1 MKRRYLYII
10 FVGCAALLPISVNA
24 FLIPPTP
31 VSPTFDA
38 AGDVAL
44 TAEGIS
50 AKLTTITDAIQQKQA
65 EVMNAI
71 KFDGIKF
78 PFKIDS
84 SLFHKEKGAPVI
96 ASARTI
102 NPSENIDIT
111 DESSIKEGME
121 KLFYVYPQDVLVL
134 YPQYQE
140 AVKKA
145 YRQKGIE
152 FGNDSMIEMYITVRD
167 LETRMAALK
176 EEFDTLSKCYV
187 EGKDADSDIC
197 DSASPND
204 EELGVWVNYYKIN
217 TIYDSM
223 LKITEELMAIKAQY
237 EVAQAILAGITPRM
251 PEDEPEGKTNVE
263 KTSYNDVFTYKQ
275 TTVMAFAQYSYGGI
289 ALNPVIE
296 PEDENIGI
304 TDAKP
309 YEVKTQFSGTAEQFQ
324 SSAEANNAYQVLQLA
339 ITAHNLKRQLPEY
352 KKGFDEYAKMKKL
365 HQKAIE
371 QLLKSEQC
379 AIKFVTPYYTNAVE
393 VWAGKGCRYSGT
405 NLVCNSGKPVTPEN
419 LRNLQEGDTLCDN
432 FICNNYGINKYSN
445 RGGMSGWIL
454 SAYKAGKAIKTIEL
468 TSDDF
473 ATDIIEDSSGSVD
486 DVEKNAK
493 KYENE
498 NSSGVS
504 DSSLLRPSNE
514 PKMEAENRQEELMSW
529 QLGAEM
535 AKAIGTDMASTSPK
549 WGKMSGSYPIWT
561 DEKRFYDQ
569 YLELKYNNVKQY
581 IDKADLRVVTVNLAM
596 KISDAITDFNGN
608 PELPEGFTI
617 DSVKEYNTQALTN
630 MLPLAEKAVAAD
642 APISTLA
649 ATKQKANAAVK
660 KLRDDYLNNLK
671 TLENQKASIY
681 ADLDTANIELNDMK
695 IKYNDAVKDRQE
707 AEANAEYQK
716 QSIQIAQ
723 ERSKQSSDN
732 NNGFEKRAEEG
743 VAYMNKK
750 AEEAKAKEDTALEDV
765 DTKREQ
771 IDKLRARLENIDE
784 RIARLKSDYAATAS
798 ALEYQNSVALNKA
811 MDAGLKNMSKR
822 SLAGSSFVS
831 SALNFATED
840 ANLKK
845 LYLMGVI
852 GVADNA
858 VAAFKE
864 AALASVD
871 EAYKKIKNLGDARYT
886 LEGHQQILQIHREM
900 MENMKRVN
908 ATFSGSPLL
917 KFGDVKALAKLAA
930 ATIVEQICNG
940 EQCYQP
946 DANYFVGIDAKIADF
961 QAPKRIAITYTAPLR
976 EIVHFD
982 GVDFDNVIK
991 SDLWKTTR
999 ADFLAYGQEI
1009 PPVWKRILEPNG
1021 FVERDVDVASIIGGD
1036 LNQNATD
1043 ALLWG
1048 DKYPCA
1054 VGNFVIDIKGGEYK
1068 LYQRTTTTKKCTGV
1082 KSVRNIMGRGRIS
1095 FNDGSE
1101 FKTGIIES
1109 EPSAQSKSNIS
1120 ELAQILTYT
1129 EASVSGMPPKI
1140 DTGGL
1145 GFSSTMVKIMQFLDA
1160 AEADDSD
1167 DNSEE
1172 DTHKMN
1178 AYRKALLTRNVF
1190 GDYLNFVD
1198 MESTYQDAED
1208 ELEVKMNETREFLTA
1223 KFADI
1228 GYIPPADFDLSDEDT
1243 YNAIAK
1249 GLVERK
1255 NALAA
1260 DGAQQIQKIK
1270 PLNEALEEK
1279 IKKVKNMLGS
1289 LQMDNEELVDLD
1301 DNTEPN
1307 SELSEKIKTARADAA
1322 AHNKYGEEAEKEFQ
1336 NNMNNFEEPYCGE

>member
-1 MKRRYLYII
+1 MKRTYLYII
-10 FVGCAALLPISVNA
+10 FVGCAALLPLGADA

-44 TAEGIS
+44 TAEGVS
-50 AKLTTITDAIQQKQA
+50 AQITTITDAIQQKQA
-65 EVMNAI
+65 EVMKAI
-71 KFDGIKF
+71 KFNGIKF

-102 NPSENIDIT
+102 SQSEIMDIT
-111 DESSIKEGME
+111 DENSIAEGMD
-121 KLFYVYPQDVLVL
+121 KLFYVYPQDVLDM
-134 YPQYQE
+134 YPQYPE

-176 EEFDTLSKCYV
+176 EELDTLSKCYV
-187 EGKDADSDIC
+187 EGKEADSDIC

-251 PEDEPEGKTNVE
+251 PETEPEVE
-263 KTSYNDVFTYKQ
+263 KTSYNDVFTYTQ
-275 TTVMAFAQYSYGGI
+275 TTTMAFAQYSYGGI
-289 ALNPVIE
+289 ELNPVVE
-296 PEDENIGI
+296 PEDNNINI
-304 TDAKP
+304 TAAKP

-324 SSAEANNAYQVLQLA
+324 SSAEANNAYQALQLA

-352 KKGFDEYAKMKKL
+352 KKGFEEYAKMKKL

-379 AIKFVTPYYTNAVE
+379 AVKFVTPYYSNAVE

-405 NLVCNSGKPVTPEN
+405 DLVCNSGKPATPEN
-419 LRNLQEGDTLCDN
+419 FRNLQEGDTLCGN
-432 FICNNYGINKYSN
+432 FICNNSGINKYSN
-445 RGGMSGWIL
+445 RGGMSGWLL
-454 SAYKAGKAIKTIEL
+454 SAYKAGKAVKTLEL

-473 ATDIIEDSSGSVD
+473 ATDIMEDSSGGVG
-486 DVEKNAK
+486 DVEKYAK

-498 NSSGVS
+498 NSSGVG

-514 PKMEAENRQEELMSW
+514 PKMEAENRQEELMAW

-535 AKAIGTDMASTSPK
+535 AKAIGADMASTSPK
-549 WGKMSGSYPIWT
+549 WGKMSGAYPVWT

-569 YLELKYNNVKQY
+569 YLELKYNNIKQY
-581 IDKADLRVVTVNLAM
+581 INNADLRVVAVNLAM
-596 KISDAITDFNGN
+596 KISDAITGFNGN
-608 PELPEGFTI
+608 PELPKGFTI

-642 APISTLA
+642 APVSTLA
-649 ATKQKANAAVK
+649 ATKQKADAEVK
-660 KLRDDYLNNLK
+660 KLRDDYLGNLK
-671 TLENQKASIY
+671 ALEKQKSSIY
-681 ADLDTANIELNDMK
+681 ADLDTANIALNDMK
-695 IKYNDAVKDRQE
+695 IKYNDAVKERQE

-750 AEEAKAKEDTALEDV
+750 AEEAKAKEDSALEDV

-771 IDKLRARLENIDE
+771 IDKLRSRLENIDE
-784 RIARLKSDYAATAS
+784 RIARLKSEYAATAS
-798 ALEYQNSVALNKA
+798 AQEYQNSLALNKA
-811 MDAGLKNMSKR
+811 MEAKVKNMSER
-822 SLAGSSFVS
+822 SLAGSGFVS
-831 SALNFATED
+831 SALNFATQN
-840 ANLKK
+840 ASLKK
-845 LYLMGVI
+845 MYLMGVV

-858 VAAFKE
+858 VAAFKK

-871 EAYKKIKNLGDARYT
+871 EAYQKIKNLGDARYT
-886 LEGHQQILQIHREM
+886 LEGHKQILQIHREM
-900 MENMKRVN
+900 LENMKQVN
-908 ATFSGSPLL
+908 ASFAGSPLL
-917 KFGDVKALAKLAA
+917 KFGDVKALSRLAA

-940 EQCYQP
+940 ERCYQP
-946 DANYFVGIDAKIADF
+946 DENYFVGLDAKAADF
-961 QAPKRIAITYTAPLR
+961 QAPKRIAMTYTAPLR

-1021 FVERDVDVASIIGGD
+1021 FVERDVDVASVIGGD
-1036 LNQNATD
+1036 INQNATD
-1043 ALLWG
+1043 ALLRG

-1054 VGNFVIDIKGGEYK
+1054 VGNHVIDIKDGEYK
-1068 LYQRTTTTKKCTGV
+1068 LYQRTITTKKCTGV

-1095 FNDGSE
+1095 FDDGSE
-1101 FKTGIIES
+1101 FKTGAIAR
-1109 EPSAQSKSNIS
+1109 EPSARSKSDIS
-1120 ELAQILTYT
+1120 ELAQILAYT

-1140 DTGGL
+1140 NAGGL
-1145 GFSSTMVKIMQFLDA
+1145 GFSGTIVKIMQFLEA
-1160 AEADDSD
+1160 AEADDGK

-1172 DTHKMN
+1172 DAHKMN
-1178 AYRKALLTRNVF
+1178 AYRKALLNRNVF

-1208 ELEVKMNETREFLTA
+1208 ELEVKMNETRAFLTA
-1223 KFADI
+1223 RFADI
-1228 GYIPPADFDLSDEDT
+1228 GYVPPADFDLSDADT
-1243 YNAIAK
+1243 YNTIAK
-1249 GLVERK
+1249 ALVERK

-1260 DGAQQIQKIK
+1260 DGARQIQKIK
-1270 PLNEALEEK
+1270 PLNDALEEK
-1279 IKKVKNMLGS
+1279 IKKVNNMLGA

-1301 DNTEPN
+1301 DNVVPN
-1307 SELSEKIKTARADAA
+1307 SELSEKIKTARTDAA
-1322 AHNKYGEEAEKEFQ
+1322 AHDKYGKEAEKEFQ
-1336 NNMNNFEEPYCGE
+1336 NNLNNFEEPYCGE